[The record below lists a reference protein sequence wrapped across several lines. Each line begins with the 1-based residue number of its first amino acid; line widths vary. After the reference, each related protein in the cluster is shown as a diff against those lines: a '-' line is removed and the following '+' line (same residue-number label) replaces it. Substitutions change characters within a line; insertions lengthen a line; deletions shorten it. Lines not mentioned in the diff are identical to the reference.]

1 MKTQEDM
8 ADWERIKRLAGRDE
22 RLFPFQR
29 VYLYGSLHRM
39 GVTSDWLKRFR
50 SEAFEHGLDVAS
62 KNGHL
67 YVLLPMG
74 S

>member
-1 MKTQEDM
+1 MQNTSM
-8 ADWERIKRLAGRDE
+8 ANWERIKLLAGRDE

-29 VYLYGSLHRM
+29 VYLYGSLNRLD
-39 GVTSDWLKRFR
+39 VTDEWLSRFR
-50 SEAFEHGLDVAS
+50 REAAEHGLGVTS